1 MDLSMG
7 EMIQRVASGEDS
19 RIWVFDGWQ
28 KQNHF
33 FKHFLSGAFI
43 TIVMTGLDQDMMQ
56 KNLSCKNIKE
66 AKKNMYLMSISLVPV
81 NLVFL
86 FLGAVLIQ
94 FAAFHGIAIPEATDN
109 LFPMIATG
117 GYLPQVVGVFF
128 IVGLVA
134 AAYSSAD
141 SALTA
146 LTTSFTVDILEGQ
159 RWEEQKLTR
168 IRRQVHLGISIVL
181 GLVIM
186 LFRAINDENVIS
198 AIFRVAGYTYGPLL
212 GLYAFGLFTR
222 LRVRDRLVPLL
233 AILSPVITFLLSHF
247 SEALFNGYQFGFEL
261 LIVNGG
267 VMFATLLLTSRK
279 YN

>member
-1 MDLSMG
+1 MK
-7 EMIQRVASGEDS
+7 SGDAQ
-19 RIWVFDGWQ
+19 IWMFDDWNRE
-28 KQNHF
+28 NHF

-56 KNLSCKNIKE
+56 KNLSCRNIRE
-66 AKKNMYLMSISLVPV
+66 AKKNMYLMSLSLVPV

-94 FAAFHGIAIPEATDN
+94 FAGFHGIAVPEATDN

-117 GYLPQVVGVFF
+117 GYLPQVVGIFF

-146 LTTSFTVDILEGQ
+146 LTTSFTVDILEGN
-159 RWEEQKLTR
+159 RWEEKKLTFW
-168 IRRQVHLGISIVL
+168 RRRVHLGISVVL
-181 GLVIM
+181 GAVIM
-186 LFRAINDENVIS
+186 LFRVINDESVIS
-198 AIFRVAGYTYGPLL
+198 AIFTAAGYTYGPLL

-222 LRVRDRLVPLL
+222 LQVRDRLVPML
-233 AILSPVITFLLSHF
+233 AVLSPVLSFLLNRF
-247 SEALFNGYQFGFEL
+247 SEQLFDGYRFGFEL
-261 LIVNGG
+261 LIVNGA
-267 VMFATLLLTSRK
+267 VMFLGLLLTSK
-279 YN
+279 KS